1 MQKLCFDLSK
11 REKRLHK
18 RVKNTFLT
26 QFFSLFGVLFMLV
39 FHTPFFT
46 KTSKLGMT
54 EWGVEGSNP
63 LLVSWWKLSGGATPD
78 SFIPIDWQRISFL
91 FGYKGRL

>member
-1 MQKLCFDLSK
+1 MQKLCFDLLK
-11 REKRLHK
+11 RGKRPHK

-26 QFFSLFGVLFMLV
+26 LFFSLFGVLFVLV

-46 KTSKLGMT
+46 KTLKQGMA

-63 LLVSWWKLSGGATPD
+63 LLVSWWKLPGGATPD
-78 SFIPIDWQRISFL
+78 SFIPIDWQRISCL